1 MFPDL
6 FQLLQ
11 GALLGGLFAS
21 WARTLE
27 SDASVAAERG
37 KRWHAVQSCIV
48 YHIYILSYIIYIL
61 YILWICILQFCF
73 MLSCFEYTFN
83 ATRKPPGARNIQT
96 LGALIYLG
104 FQKKYESCSQ
114 HFWDPGATG
123 VLHILLLLPVEA
135 LGIERYP
142 KAIFAGMFGN
152 EWWWIVH
159 VEMMHIHVTIFWPTS
174 MILYAHL
181 YAPLAKKMMYMTRR
195 ATQRKFANLRD
206 LGTHINCSW
215 HSWPFERDEWSAHS
229 ACPACLWMNREE
241 QHEMFALLK
250 A

>member
-1 MFPDL
+1 
-6 FQLLQ
+6 
-11 GALLGGLFAS
+11 
-21 WARTLE
+21 
-27 SDASVAAERG
+27 
-37 KRWHAVQSCIV
+37 
-48 YHIYILSYIIYIL
+48 
-61 YILWICILQFCF
+61 

-114 HFWDPGATG
+114 HFWNPGATG

-174 MILYAHL
+174 MISYAHL
-181 YAPLAKKMMYMTRR
+181 YAPVAKKMMYMTWMLWRVMTSHALIKWYAIWWVVFLDVSRIASSKYAMR